1 MKVLQVSPTYFSK
14 NSCLGGGERYAM
26 ELARQV
32 SKKVETKFVSFGKKR
47 ESFKLDNLS
56 VEIFPFWFLLNGSL
70 ENPVTPMFFREI
82 FWADIVHC
90 HQIYTMPTSFALMT
104 AKIFGKKFFATHS
117 GSHQKNLI
125 NKMRLWGKIDGFLLL
140 SQFSANLLQ
149 SPKEKTAI
157 IYGGVDTEKFRPAI
171 NPDRGYILCVSRLV
185 PHKGINY
192 LIEAINNNVPL
203 KIAGTESDPE
213 YLNYLKQ
220 LAQGKN
226 VEFIFN
232 ASDEEIV
239 KLYQNALLG
248 VQPSVYSDYQG
259 KKYQDPELLGL
270 TTLESM
276 ACGTPVLVTNV
287 GSLPELINNKVGF
300 IVEPSDP
307 AQIRQVID
315 SVVNNR
321 KGAERMGQAGREH
334 VIQNFTWDKTVNK
347 CLSAYEGIF

>member
-1 MKVLQVSPTYFSK
+1 
-14 NSCLGGGERYAM
+14 
-26 ELARQV
+26 
-32 SKKVETKFVSFGKKR
+32 
-47 ESFKLDNLS
+47 
-56 VEIFPFWFLLNGSL
+56 
-70 ENPVTPMFFREI
+70 
-82 FWADIVHC
+82 
-90 HQIYTMPTSFALMT
+90 MT